1 MPDQAS
7 PLRNLILR
15 ESSGASALPRS
26 RMIVTAGG
34 KNGVGVTT
42 TCVNLAVTLAKHG
55 LRTVLIDADLQQP
68 AAAVLCGC
76 ALSPGLGEVL
86 AAKRDIHEVL
96 QRGPAGLQLIPGIM
110 QANSQTQFTAKSQQ
124 RLLRQLH
131 SLGKHVDVIVIDAG
145 SAATDFARQ
154 LWATA
159 DDVLL
164 VTAPDVVAVMD
175 TYAAV
180 KTMYTTASATL
191 PNTPRL
197 RIVVNQAHDD
207 AEATDVFRRID
218 QSCQRFL
225 DIKLQL
231 AAAFPLDE
239 QAKQAQR
246 HGVPVTVLT
255 PQSPLSRAIDQFA
268 HALVPQ
274 DDLSAPETT
283 GGPSTEFRRA
293 A

>member
-15 ESSGASALPRS
+15 ESSSASALPRS

-76 ALSPGLGEVL
+76 ALTPGLGEVL
-86 AAKRDIHEVL
+86 ASKRDIHEVL
-96 QRGPAGLQLIPGIM
+96 QRGPAGLQLISGIM
-110 QANSQTQFTAKSQQ
+110 NPTQAQSTHKSQQ

-145 SAATDFARQ
+145 STATDFARQ

-164 VTAPDVVAVMD
+164 VTSPDVVAVMD

-180 KTMYTTASATL
+180 KTMFTPASATL
-191 PNTPRL
+191 PSTPRL

-231 AAAFPLDE
+231 AASFPLDE

-283 GGPSTEFRRA
+283 GGPATEFRRA

>member
-15 ESSGASALPRS
+15 ESNGSTLPRS
-26 RMIVTAGG
+26 RMIVAAGG
-34 KNGVGVTT
+34 KTGVGVTT
-42 TCVNLAVTLAKHG
+42 TCVNLAVALAKHG

-76 ALSPGLGEVL
+76 AQTPGLGEVL

-96 QRGPAGLQLIPGIM
+96 QRGPAGLQLISGIM
-110 QANSQTQFTAKSQQ
+110 NPTQAQSTHKSQQ

-145 SAATDFARQ
+145 SGATEFARQ
-154 LWATA
+154 LWAAA

-164 VTAPDVVAVMD
+164 VTSPDVVAVMD

-180 KTMYTTASATL
+180 KTMSTPATVAGNSL
-191 PNTPRL
+191 APQL
-197 RIVVNQAHDD
+197 RIVVNQAQD
-207 AEATDVFRRID
+207 EAQASDVFRRID

-225 DIKLQL
+225 NIRLQL

-274 DDLSAPETT
+274 DEFSAAESTA
-283 GGPSTEFRRA
+283 GPLAEFRRA

>member
-7 PLRNLILR
+7 PLRNLVLR
-15 ESSGASALPRS
+15 ESSSASALPRS

-34 KNGVGVTT
+34 KSGVGVTT
-42 TCVNLAVTLAKHG
+42 TCVNLAVSLAKHG

-86 AAKRDIHEVL
+86 ASKRDIHEVL
-96 QRGPAGLQLIPGIM
+96 QRGPAGLQLIPGVVHGNL
-110 QANSQTQFTAKSQQ
+110 QSNGSSKFQQ
-124 RLLRQLH
+124 RLLRQLN

-159 DDVLL
+159 DEVLL

-180 KTMYTTASATL
+180 KTMYTPASVA
-191 PNTPRL
+191 NSVAPRL
-197 RIVVNQAHDD
+197 RIVVNQSHDD

-225 DIKLQL
+225 DIRLQL
-231 AAAFPLDE
+231 AAALPLDD

-274 DDLSAPETT
+274 DDLSAADLQA
-283 GGPSTEFRRA
+283 EFRRA

>member
-1 MPDQAS
+1 
-7 PLRNLILR
+7 
-15 ESSGASALPRS
+15 
-26 RMIVTAGG
+26 MIVTAGG
-34 KNGVGVTT
+34 KSGVGVTT

-55 LRTVLIDADLQQP
+55 LRTVLIDADLQTP

-96 QRGPAGLQLIPGIM
+96 QRGPAGLQLIPGIVSPIPPA
-110 QANSQTQFTAKSQQ
+110 QCTPKSQQ

-131 SLGKHVDVIVIDAG
+131 SLSKHVDVFVIDAG
-145 SAATDFARQ
+145 SEATDFARQ

-180 KTMYTTASATL
+180 KTMYSPATIA
-191 PNTPRL
+191 PQL
-197 RIVVNQAHDD
+197 RIVVNQAQDD
-207 AEATDVFRRID
+207 AQATDVFRRID

-231 AAAFPLDE
+231 AVALPLDE
-239 QAKQAQR
+239 QARQAQR

-274 DDLSAPETT
+274 DDLSGAEP
-283 GGPSTEFRRA
+283 TEFRRA